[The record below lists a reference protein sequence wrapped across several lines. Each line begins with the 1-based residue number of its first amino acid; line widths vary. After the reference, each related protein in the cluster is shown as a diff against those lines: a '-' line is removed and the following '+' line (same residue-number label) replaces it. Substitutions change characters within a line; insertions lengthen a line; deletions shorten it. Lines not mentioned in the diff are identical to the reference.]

1 MDGKDKDKARAQTKA
16 VEKRPRPSIEWK
28 LTEEDKDFLRSCNI
42 RPG

>member
-16 VEKRPRPSIEWK
+16 VEKRPLPTIEWK

-42 RPG
+42 RPS